1 MDLLITEKA
10 VSKEEVNA
18 FQLGV
23 YQLGFTGIFNLIIAF
38 IVEEPSIPSTPS
50 IWASVLFLAIFCTGV
65 AFIVQAIAQ
74 QYTSAAHVGIIFA
87 LEPVF
92 AGIVAFIFAHEVL
105 LPRAYFGALLMIAG
119 LFIMEIDFT
128 KLRIRKQI
136 VK

>member
-1 MDLLITEKA
+1 MQLNILKFDKKIKP
-10 VSKEEVNA
+10 
-18 FQLGV
+18 FQGLQRFFV
-23 YQLGFTGIFNLIIAF
+23 Y
-38 IVEEPSIPSTPS
+38 STVKLP
-50 IWASVLFLAIFCTGV
+50 CTGV